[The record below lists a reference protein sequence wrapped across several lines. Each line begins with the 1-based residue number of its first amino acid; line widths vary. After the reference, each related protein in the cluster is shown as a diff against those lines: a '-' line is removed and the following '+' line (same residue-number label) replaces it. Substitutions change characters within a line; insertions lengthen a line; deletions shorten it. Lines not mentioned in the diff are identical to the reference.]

1 MPQYHNQSLK
11 CSFISTYNKVPEKNK
26 STYEEEITHTQKE
39 YLQDLWA
46 INIHIES
53 VHYIGSPKKDK
64 KPITSQTTTPLSFQ
78 GIKDKENS
86 LRLLRTER
94 KEAPKSKNMLET
106 RSH

>member
-1 MPQYHNQSLK
+1 MPQYHNQSLIK
-11 CSFISTYNKVPEKNK
+11 FLKRIKA
-26 STYEEEITHTQKE
+26 HTRKKLQKKKKKE
-39 YLQDLWA
+39 YLQDLRA

-53 VHYIGSPKKDK
+53 VHYIGSPKKEK
-64 KPITSQTTTPLSFQ
+64 KPITSQTTPLSFQ